1 MAVESRMSTLR
12 PLELESRLTFDNK
25 VIALLSKERELIS
38 FILEVYNTNTERV
51 VTIQSPC
58 HVKLLHVRTA
68 KYKFT

>member
-25 VIALLSKERELIS
+25 VIALLSKKRELIS

-51 VTIQSPC
+51 VTWKEKSS
-58 HVKLLHVRTA
+58 HLA
-68 KYKFT
+68 M